1 MEGKETHHVSD
12 FKKEKVHELA
22 ENMKSKTVMVLS
34 IKGLPSAQYQDL
46 KKKLRDKAKIQ
57 VAKKSL
63 IDFAL
68 DHCGIKELH
77 QLVPFVEESAALLF
91 SDQDAFEISAIL
103 SENKSPA
110 KAKEGDLAPED
121 IKIKAG
127 PTDLLPGPDISAL
140 SAVGLAPKVENGKI
154 SIMQD
159 KVIVQEGKR
168 ISSNVAS
175 ILAKLDIMPFE
186 VGISPVAAYM
196 GGVVFKDIKIDKA
209 KTMNDLLERFSRV
222 LPFAVEIGY
231 VNAETLDFILG
242 KAGAHEKTITRII
255 TGEPDPEPVAAVQVQ
270 EIQTQEEIKPEEPK
284 ADASAGLASLFG

>member
-22 ENMKSKTVMVLS
+22 EDMKSKTVMVLS
-34 IKGLPSAQYQDL
+34 IRGLPSAQYQDL
-46 KKKLRDKAKIQ
+46 KKKLRNQAKIQ

-77 QLVPFVEESAALLF
+77 KLVPFVEDSTALLF

-110 KAKEGDLAPED
+110 KAKEGDISPMD
-121 IKIKAG
+121 IEIKAG
-127 PTDLLPGPDISAL
+127 PTELLPGPDISAL
-140 SAVGLAPKVENGKI
+140 SSVGLAPKVEKGKI
-154 SIMQD
+154 AIMQD
-159 KVIVQEGKR
+159 KVIVKEGKR
-168 ISSNVAS
+168 ISANVAS

-196 GGVVFKDIKIDKA
+196 EGIVYKDIKIDKE
-209 KTMNDLLERFSRV
+209 KTMGDLLERFSRV

-242 KAGAHEKTITRII
+242 KAGANEKVISRII
-255 TGEPDPEPVAAVQVQ
+255 SGEPDPEPVVAAPV
-270 EIQTQEEIKPEEPK
+270 EETQTQEETKPEEPK